1 MLSYI
6 CGFPDLDRGFSSRA
20 DPEEVDR
27 ARTRRLAAKLFRVV
41 RPFLA
46 IQPRPLNA
54 YIALD
59 ALAWAA
65 ARIIAGTEGRNA
77 LDFFALALTRNL
89 ARLENSEI
97 VSDAHPLP
105 PGGKAS
111 SHGRSPCR
119 GSFECPIDE
128 GRVAFSLPECSGF
141 VSLC

>member
-46 IQPRPLNA
+46 IQPRRLNA

-77 LDFFALALTRNL
+77 LDFFALALTQNL
-89 ARLENSEI
+89 AGLENSEI
-97 VSDAHPLP
+97 ATDAT
-105 PGGKAS
+105 
-111 SHGRSPCR
+111 RCR
-119 GSFECPIDE
+119 PAVRLHRTDDLRAGGSFECPIDE
-128 GRVAFSLPECSGF
+128 GRVAFSLPG
-141 VSLC
+141 V